1 MHRHICFDKGGIKEN
16 KSRCCCREKVK
27 DEYIRK
33 MIEKTSTL
41 KVGMP
46 NNQTSDIVCLVSEEA
61 ALKYQKGMNPDFT
74 IGTTK
79 SGKPRINK
87 NADDTLYMMLSA
99 EGGYTRRGNGT
110 IKVLTSQKE
119 KFEVMA
125 RGNRADGDAGKD
137 LLPSG
142 LHPGLL

>member
-61 ALKYQKGMNPDFT
+61 ALKYQKEL
-74 IGTTK
+74 
-79 SGKPRINK
+79 KP
-87 NADDTLYMMLSA
+87 
-99 EGGYTRRGNGT
+99 E
-110 IKVLTSQKE
+110 
-119 KFEVMA
+119 
-125 RGNRADGDAGKD
+125 D
-137 LLPSG
+137 LLLMVQVS
-142 LHPGLL
+142 LDHSNNLLVDGNILELVMKE

>member
-61 ALKYQKGMNPDFT
+61 ALKYQKGMNPE
-74 IGTTK
+74 
-79 SGKPRINK
+79 N
-87 NADDTLYMMLSA
+87 
-99 EGGYTRRGNGT
+99 
-110 IKVLTSQKE
+110 
-119 KFEVMA
+119 
-125 RGNRADGDAGKD
+125 
-137 LLPSG
+137 
-142 LHPGLL
+142 